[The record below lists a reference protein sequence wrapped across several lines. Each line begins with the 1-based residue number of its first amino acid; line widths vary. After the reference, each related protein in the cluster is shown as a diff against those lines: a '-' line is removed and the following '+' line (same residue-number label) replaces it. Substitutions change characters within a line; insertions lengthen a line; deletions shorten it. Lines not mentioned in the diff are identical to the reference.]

1 MRELLQLI
9 FNKRFRQIFTLFLVF
24 AAQFWWLGKKKRFLS
39 TGIDDQYKK
48 LYKKQASKFTST
60 AIDFGGLLI
69 KLGQFFSS
77 RVDILPREYTD
88 ELSKLQDAVEPV
100 DTSVIRER
108 ISDELGASIDKL
120 FTVFSS
126 KPLAAASLGQVH
138 WARLPGGEEVA
149 VKVLRPGIEEI
160 VAIDLKALKLMI
172 AFAKRYPRIKNLM
185 DLNQVYREFQE
196 TVSDELNYVKEAE
209 NAERFREM
217 FSRDARVHIPQVYK
231 KYSAK
236 RVLTMEFIRGVKIND
251 LKAFS
256 RDGLSSKEIAET
268 FLSIY
273 LRQVLTEGFYH
284 ADPHPGNILVQSDG
298 TLVLLDFGMVGSV
311 DKQMQESMIGLALA
325 IFRKDAGAVVEAFD
339 RLGFL
344 KPHAD
349 RSIIKKS
356 VRLMFAGLFQDATD
370 IKKLDFNELSMEL
383 RELMYS
389 QPFQLPAQTTFLG
402 KALITVF
409 GLCQG
414 LDEEFDLMRVVNPY
428 IAEVFKPGLEV
439 SGGNIILDQAKKVLS
454 DLIGLPEKVNR
465 FIDGVESGE
474 IRVHA
479 SRSFEQRLFEHQ
491 AYVTNRIVYAVLAVG
506 FAVAGSQLLNTF
518 YEPGIAL
525 LAVGSGSA
533 LMLLLRKG
541 TAKTRRPR
549 SRGMRNLGS
558 GFKKP
563 KFHP

>member
-1 MRELLQLI
+1 MRELLQLV

-48 LYKKQASKFTST
+48 LYKLQASKFTST
-60 AIDFGGLLI
+60 AIDLGGLLI

-138 WARLPGGEEVA
+138 RARLPGGEEVA

-172 AFAKRYPRIKNLM
+172 TFAKRYPRIKNMM
-185 DLNQVYREFQE
+185 DLDQVYREFQE
-196 TVSDELNYVKEAE
+196 TVSDELDYVKEAR
-209 NAERFREM
+209 NAERFREI
-217 FSRDARVHIPQVYK
+217 FSRDARIHIPRVYSRH
-231 KYSAK
+231 SAK

-251 LKAFS
+251 LKALN
-256 RDGLSSKEIAET
+256 REGLSSKEIAET

-311 DKQMQESMIGLALA
+311 DKQMQESMINLALA

-349 RSIIKKS
+349 RSIMKKS

-409 GLCQG
+409 GLCKG

-428 IAEVFKPGLEV
+428 IAEVFKPGMEV

-474 IRVHA
+474 IRVDA
-479 SRSFEQRLFEHQ
+479 SRSFEQRLFEYQ
-491 AYVTNRIVYAVLAVG
+491 AYITNRIVYAILAVG
-506 FAVAGSQLLNTF
+506 FAVTGTQLLNTF

-541 TAKTRRPR
+541 TAETRRPR

-558 GFKKP
+558 GFKQP